1 MIKLPDK
8 DSNSILFI
16 KALPEANMSTVLL
29 GILHLIC
36 HRYEDSLLENFF
48 AEIVLKTKHRAL
60 GGEEIVNFLQKVLF
74 IFT

>member
-8 DSNSILFI
+8 SNNSILFA
-16 KALPEANMSTVLL
+16 KAQSLPEAKGMSNVLL

-48 AEIVLKTKHRAL
+48 IFFILFFLFFAEIVLKT
-60 GGEEIVNFLQKVLF
+60 
-74 IFT
+74 